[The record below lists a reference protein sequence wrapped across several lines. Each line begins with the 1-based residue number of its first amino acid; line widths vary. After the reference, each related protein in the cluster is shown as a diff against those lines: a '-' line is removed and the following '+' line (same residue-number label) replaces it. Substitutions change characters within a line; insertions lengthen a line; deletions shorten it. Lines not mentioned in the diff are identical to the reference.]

1 MDGKKSMASFYEKGE
16 IMYQR
21 GLFLMQ
27 RGLFREA
34 INAFAKASFFVPQ
47 KPQPLITAA
56 ECYVSLCDFQGAVKQ
71 YRRSLWLLRPREKDQ
86 NEEGFHVDTL
96 RFDMP
101 LNPASKDDDVES
113 FDLDVNEANYEEA
126 SFSQKSSR
134 PVSANP
140 FLSTRVSSRG
150 RTTTAAGA
158 RCGDE
163 QALTEAIQTRLA
175 GILDALSMVLFN
187 AKDYAQALR
196 FADESLELRPHPQVE
211 LHRCAY
217 LIALERE
224 DDAEKSLEKHL
235 HDNPKFSIESS
246 SLLVHLYC
254 LRQAFRHAKELLD
267 KIPIEERQ
275 HPQVLLAQH
284 IFDSSYSVFRQR
296 SIDQSDFQGLT
307 RCLTVF
313 PEDAALLYERAKH
326 HINKGMEKK
335 AVPDLF
341 RCIKVSDGHHKAAIE
356 LMTQTLFHLGS
367 TVDGTNSIKD
377 AIEYYSTSLI
387 WQADNIP
394 VLLARGDCYVKL
406 EDYQRAL
413 QDFMRVE
420 SICPK
425 YPPATQRIG
434 FLHDVWGSKFHSKG
448 KLLEAEREFSK
459 AIATFDTEPLF
470 YYHRACC
477 RFDLNEP
484 RYALR
489 DVLSCQQLNPTDP
502 IIKDFVYAHL
512 GKITTNADVQEK
524 NEVKLPELA
533 SGVSRRVMLLY
544 GSSDAKRLRRKRNQ
558 EYNKSMI
565 REEEEEGEAE
575 EEEVGNAAR
584 ASHLMF
590 GTGKTSS
597 SLRSVLKCKKAT
609 LSMPDNH
616 AGSFGKMYSISPR
629 EGKKS
634 A

>member
-1 MDGKKSMASFYEKGE
+1 MDGKKDVASFYEKGE
-16 IMYQR
+16 QMYQR

-27 RGLFREA
+27 CGLFREA

-71 YRRSLWLLRPREKDQ
+71 YRRSLWLMRPREKGYHAE
-86 NEEGFHVDTL
+86 EEGFEVDTL
-96 RFDMP
+96 RFGIP
-101 LNPASKDDDVES
+101 LHPGSNDADVES
-113 FDLDVNEANYEEA
+113 FDLDISGTNEGS
-126 SFSQKSSR
+126 SFVRFSR
-134 PVSANP
+134 PVSANA
-140 FLSTRVSSRG
+140 FISTTASSRL
-150 RTTTAAGA
+150 RAAAAMA
-158 RCGDE
+158 RSGDE
-163 QALTEAIQTRLA
+163 QALAEAVQTRLA
-175 GILDALSMVLFN
+175 GILDALSIVLFN
-187 AKDYAQALR
+187 TKDYAQALR
-196 FADESLELRPHPQVE
+196 FADESLELRQHPQVE

-224 DDAEKSLEKHL
+224 DEAEKSLEKHL
-235 HDNPKFSIESS
+235 RENPNFLIESS
-246 SLLVHLYC
+246 SLLIHLYC

-275 HPQVLLAQH
+275 HPQVLLSEH
-284 IFDSSYSVFRQR
+284 IFDSTYSVFRQR
-296 SIDQSDFQGLT
+296 SVDQADIQGLN

-313 PEDAALLYERAKH
+313 PEDATLLFERAKYY
-326 HINKGMEKK
+326 IKKGKEKK
-335 AVPDLF
+335 AVSDLF

-367 TVDGTNSIKD
+367 TVDGKNGIKD
-377 AIEYYSTSLI
+377 AIEYYSTSLM

-394 VLLARGDCYVKL
+394 VLLARGDCYAKI

-425 YPPATQRIG
+425 YPPATKRIG

-489 DVLSCQQLNPTDP
+489 DVLSCQHLNPTDP
-502 IIKDFVYAHL
+502 MIKDFINAHI
-512 GKITTNADVQEK
+512 GKMSTKADLPEK
-524 NEVKLPELA
+524 RDIKLPELSA
-533 SGVSRRVMLLY
+533 GVSRRAMTLY
-544 GSSDAKRLRRKRNQ
+544 GCSNAKRIRRKRDQ
-558 EYNKSMI
+558 EYDKAMEE
-565 REEEEEGEAE
+565 EEEEEGDSI
-575 EEEVGNAAR
+575 
-584 ASHLMF
+584 ASQIRF
-590 GTGKTSS
+590 GRGKSQ
-597 SLRSVLKCKKAT
+597 SLRTVLKCKKAT
-609 LSMPDNH
+609 FSLPENH
-616 AGSFGKMYSISPR
+616 VSGLMKTYPISPR
-629 EGKKS
+629 VDRKT